1 MRFRASNVA
10 LFLHLKSVWPDW
22 AIFKGFG
29 NKFSFKSSPNI
40 IKLFWKHI
48 TFSVKTSPGYDLATF
63 SEFGYFSSN
72 IWSHCLLFESRQS
85 IMGFIIFFEHFST
98 NFIFSFWKD
107 KNVWK
112 RHNNK
117 KTQFCQNFFFRIFCR
132 RVWRKLS
139 CAKGTPKHRPWR
151 TSSSASRPRS
161 PASIAAPT
169 WPTRPSASFRRWE
182 MRGLEKFDFY
192 HRLCNTSWDEQV
204 TYSHPYSTKS

>member
-117 KTQFCQNFFFRIFCR
+117 KTPILSKFLFQNLLQTSVTKAFVCKRYSETPTLTDIVVGFKTAI
-132 RVWRKLS
+132 S
-139 CAKGTPKHRPWR
+139 GTDCSTNLANKTVCFLP
-151 TSSSASRPRS
+151 
-161 PASIAAPT
+161 
-169 WPTRPSASFRRWE
+169 E
-182 MRGLEKFDFY
+182 MRDERFGKI
-192 HRLCNTSWDEQV
+192 RLLSSVMQHFMRWASNV
-204 TYSHPYSTKS
+204 